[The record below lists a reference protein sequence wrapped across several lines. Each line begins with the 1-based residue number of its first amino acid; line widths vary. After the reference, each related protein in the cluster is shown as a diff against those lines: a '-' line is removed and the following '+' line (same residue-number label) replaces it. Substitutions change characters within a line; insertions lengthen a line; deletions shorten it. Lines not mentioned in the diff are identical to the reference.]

1 MGSHGYQV
9 GVLLVA
15 LALVLAGGP
24 ALVPAGGPALATSVP
39 TEQRHDA
46 PQPTATASQSA
57 DAAAQETTTAR
68 ATTVQ
73 QDDETD
79 NESITAEE
87 LLREAEAAYEGYDS
101 FTARQITTATV
112 DGNASNAT
120 ARVFYERPDRTR
132 IEYLGPSPQAGT
144 VVVSNGSQALIYNA
158 TNNTVQ
164 RFDQP
169 RLAGTGGGFFD
180 SIVRSLR
187 GLNTTYRGTETVE
200 GRETYVLTAQSSERP
215 GPNVSQTFYLDA
227 ETYFPVQQRSAVTL
241 TQDGETIETDT
252 TTVYANV
259 TLNPDLPADTFDFTP
274 PAGATVV
281 ESAIAVDTYDS
292 VAAAQETVAFRIR
305 EPGYLPAGYEFD
317 RTAVFRFGDASNVIL
332 NYVDESGVAL
342 TVTQT
347 DLPDAANATGE
358 NATET
363 VGFGEPI
370 SFDGRNGTL
379 AAFGTDRTLV
389 FDCAGQQIS
398 VSGRLNR
405 SELVRVAASI
415 SCVQA
420 QETAPDPETT
430 TAEPEETTPA
440 PELEETTPVPESAD
454 PVFTEPFSIE
464 RGGLTVSV
472 GPPRD
477 PDGDGAYED
486 VNGDGRVGPLDATLH
501 SLVVSA
507 VEANRLSLT
516 EAQRDA
522 LDVNGDGVLD
532 YEDAVAILR
541 DE

>member
-24 ALVPAGGPALATSVP
+24 AAVTGTLA
-39 TEQRHDA
+39 EQRHDA
-46 PQPTATASQSA
+46 PQPTATAPQSA
-57 DAAAQETTTAR
+57 AAASGLQET
-68 ATTVQ
+68 TTVQ
-73 QDDETD
+73 QDDGTG
-79 NESITAEE
+79 NESVTADRIIEE
-87 LLREAEAAYEGYDS
+87 AAAAYEGYDS

-132 IEYLGPSPQAGT
+132 VEYLGPSPQAGT
-144 VVVSNGSQALIYNA
+144 IVVSNGSQALIYNA

-187 GLNTTYRGTETVE
+187 ALNATYRGTETVD

-215 GPNVSQTFYLDA
+215 GPNLSQTFYLDT

-241 TQDGETIETDT
+241 TQDGETVETDT
-252 TTVYANV
+252 TTTYANV
-259 TLNPDLPADTFDFTP
+259 TLNPDLPADTFEFDP

-281 ESAIAVDTYDS
+281 ESAIEVDSYDS
-292 VAAAQETVAFRIR
+292 VAAAQETVEFRIR
-305 EPGYLPAGYEFD
+305 EPSYLPAGYEFD
-317 RTAVFRFGDASNVIL
+317 RTAVFRFGNASNAIL
-332 NYVDESGVAL
+332 NYVNESGVAL

-347 DLPDAANATGE
+347 DLPDGANATGE

-370 SFDGRNGTL
+370 SFDGRNGTF

-398 VSGRLNR
+398 VSGRLDR

-415 SCVQA
+415 PCAEA
-420 QETAPDPETT
+420 QETTPEPETT
-430 TAEPEETTPA
+430 TAEPEETTTA
-440 PELEETTPVPESAD
+440 PGPETTAPGPAG

-464 RGGLTVSV
+464 RSGLTVSV

-501 SLVVSA
+501 SLVVRA

-522 LDVNGDGVLD
+522 LDVNGDGTLD